1 MAEENLDEAELETL
15 EIRSAAWYKKKL
27 KYSQIIYQIYEKTHV
42 ATITLNRPDKM
53 NAMSHQLRAELFHA
67 LKHSDLNNEINV
79 IVIKG
84 AGRCFTAGYDFSGIH
99 GT

>member
-27 KYSQIIYQIYEKTHV
+27 KYSQIVYQVDEEAHI
-42 ATITLNRPDKM
+42 ANITLNRPDKM

-79 IVIKG
+79 CLLYTSPSPRDRG
-84 AGRCFTAGYDFSGIH
+84 
-99 GT
+99 

>member
-1 MAEENLDEAELETL
+1 MAEENLDEAELESL

-27 KYSQIIYQIYEKTHV
+27 KYSQIVYQVDEEAHV

-67 LKHSDLNNEINV
+67 LKHSDLNNERNF

-84 AGRCFTAGYDFSGIH
+84 ATRCSTAG
-99 GT
+99 